1 MIQAANR
8 IVSGMRP
15 TGPLHLGHYF
25 GVLLNWLQM
34 QQEHE
39 CFYFVADWHALTT
52 SYDEPR
58 KIKDFVPELIKDWL
72 AAGLDPER
80 CVIFQQSQ
88 VKEHAELHLLL
99 SMLTPVGWLE
109 RNPTYKEVREQMQ
122 KDLSTYGFLGYPV
135 LMCTD
140 IIMYKPK
147 WVPVGQDQLPH
158 LELTREIVRR
168 FNHLYGDFFPEPE
181 AKLTESAKL
190 PGLDG
195 RKMSK
200 SYGNAIYLKDPI
212 NDIRSKVMSM
222 LTDTKRMRLK
232 DPGNPP
238 DCNLYPYLQLFE
250 KEDYL
255 KEVWDGCINAAR
267 GCGDC
272 KKRLAVSLAE
282 FLEPLQARR
291 AEYDRNPDLVR
302 DVLRQGDAKAREIAQ
317 QTMADVRTLLN
328 FDF

>member
-1 MIQAANR
+1 MTTSR

-25 GVLLNWLQM
+25 GVLLNWVQM

-39 CFYFVADWHALTT
+39 CFFFVADWHALTT
-52 SYDEPR
+52 GYDEPR
-58 KIKDFVPELIKDWL
+58 SVKGFVPELVKDWL
-72 AAGLDPER
+72 AAGLSPER
-80 CVIFQQSQ
+80 CVLFQQSQ

-99 SMLTPVGWLE
+99 SMITPVGWLE
-109 RNPTYKEVREQMQ
+109 RNPTYKEVRENLSA

-135 LMCTD
+135 LQAAD
-140 IIMYKPK
+140 IIIYKPK

-158 LELTREIVRR
+158 LELSREIVRR
-168 FNHLYGDFFPEPE
+168 FNYLYGEFFPEPE
-181 AKLTESAKL
+181 AKLTQEAKL

-200 SYGNAIYLKDPI
+200 SYGNAIYLKDPVAET
-212 NDIRSKVMSM
+212 RKKVQAM

-238 DCNLYPYLQLFE
+238 DCNLYPYLQIFE
-250 KEDYL
+250 QEPYL
-255 KEVWDGCINAAR
+255 KEVWDGCVNATR

-272 KKRLAVSLAE
+272 KKRLAERLVE
-282 FLEPLQARR
+282 FLEPIQQRR
-291 AEYDRNPDLVR
+291 SAYDKNPDM
-302 DVLRQGDAKAREIAQ
+302 VLDILREGSAKARLEAQ
-317 QTMADVRTLLN
+317 KTMDGVRRLIN